1 MARIFSRQ
9 IDEFHGKLIYELD
22 HFIEEGDD
30 YRISEKA
37 VYVYYQ
43 PSPERLKQAN
53 TNSDDVNLYK
63 KKILAFY
70 PSWVSKTPNSL
81 EKEDLLTIYPI
92 NTAPNDDFLQ
102 PKYVHIESITLI
114 GFYYGIPET
123 IEEVEEILKYYLP
136 AGFVKDY
143 DYGLGLQNDY
153 KFIIHAIEENKEIN
167 KLIISK
173 YEETHIK
180 SCIDKETALE
190 YTLNYYEYETI
201 RKGINKIST
210 NFQSEARQDK
220 SIFAY
225 NALLNTINPAQYPE
239 KYRTYKKDTIFK
251 FISSNDIQKADLS
264 VADQKEIINLICK
277 NKNTIANHQPK
288 ALMKLHDDIELVT
301 LENLIQKF
309 EEKLSKNLTE
319 PHWQKL
325 FSENW
330 FILNLAFGYPII
342 KIGEQS
348 CVGGRTISGNG
359 EKITDFLVKNN
370 HTNNTALIEIKTPC
384 TKLLNKTAYRES
396 VYAPSKELSGSIN
409 QVLDQKYKFQKQIAT
424 LKENSRIYDFESY
437 SVSCVLIIG
446 KIPADND
453 RKKSFEL
460 FRGNSKDIEIITF
473 DELLEKLKQLH
484 VFLSSDDQIESN

>member
-1 MARIFSRQ
+1 MARIFSKQ
-9 IDEFHGKLIYELD
+9 IDEFHGRLIYELD
-22 HFIEEGDD
+22 HFLEKGDD
-30 YRISEKA
+30 YRISEK
-37 VYVYYQ
+37 VVNVYYQ
-43 PSPERLKQAN
+43 PSPERLKQADKN
-53 TNSDDVNLYK
+53 VDDVSLYK

-70 PSWVSKTPNSL
+70 PSGVSKTPNSY
-81 EKEDLLTIYPI
+81 EMVDVLTIYPI
-92 NTAPNDDFLQ
+92 NTVPNDNFMK
-102 PKYVHIESITLI
+102 PKYARIESITLI
-114 GFYYGIPET
+114 GFDYGIPET

-136 AGFVKDY
+136 AGFVQDY

-153 KFIIHAIEENKEIN
+153 RLIINAIEENKEIN
-167 KLIISK
+167 KLIINK
-173 YEETHIK
+173 YDKTHIK
-180 SCIDKETALE
+180 SCIDNKIASE

-201 RKGINKIST
+201 RKGINKISR
-210 NFQSEARQDK
+210 NFQSEARKDK

-225 NALLNTINPAQYPE
+225 NALLNTINPMQYPE

-251 FISSNDIQKADLS
+251 FISSNDIYQSELS
-264 VADQKEIINLICK
+264 VADQKEIINLISR
-277 NKNTIANHQPK
+277 NKNTLAKHQLQ

-301 LENLIQKF
+301 LENLIQRF
-309 EEKLSKNLTE
+309 EEKLGKNLTE

-348 CVGGRTISGNG
+348 CVGGRTISGKG

-384 TKLLNKTAYRES
+384 TELLHNRVYREN
-396 VYAPSKELSGSIN
+396 VYAPSRELSGAIN

-424 LKENSRIYDFESY
+424 LKDNSKIHDFESY

-446 KIPADND
+446 KIPVDDD

-484 VFLSSDDQIESN
+484 VFLSSDNQNESN